1 MKSINEDLKTGNF
14 KQIYLLYGEEA
25 YLKRQYK
32 EKLVKALVE
41 PGDTMNYGYFEGKK
55 INVKEIIDL
64 SETMPFFADRRLIVV
79 ENSGLFKGEGQEL
92 ADYLKELPETSY
104 FIFVESEIDKRSRL
118 FKAVKDIGRVTE
130 LGRQNE
136 KMLIS
141 WILGKLKGENKRI
154 TENTMMSLLNKTGA
168 DMENI
173 DKELEKL
180 ICYTLDRDVITDDD
194 VEEVCIT
201 ITENRIFDMINFIT
215 ERKQKEAL
223 DLYYDLLALKEP
235 PMKIL
240 FLIARQFNLLM
251 QAKDLMRLGYSRDS
265 LGQKM
270 GLPGFI
276 AGKYMVQARNFS
288 MEILKEAVEDCVQT
302 EQDVKT
308 GKINDLIS
316 VELIIVKYSGKQA
329 NTH

>member
-180 ICYTLDRDVITDDD
+180 ICYTLGRDVITDDD

>member
-25 YLKRQYK
+25 YLKRQYR

-118 FKAVKDIGRVTE
+118 FKAVKYIGRVTE

-180 ICYTLDRDVITDDD
+180 ICYTLGRDVITDDD

-316 VELIIVKYSGKQA
+316 VELIIVKYSGKQPK
-329 NTH
+329 TP

>member
-25 YLKRQYK
+25 YLKRQYR

-180 ICYTLDRDVITDDD
+180 ICYTLGRDVITDDD